1 MNSAIVLQYKHKTI
15 TDNHTADIIVVK
27 CCSYKAILDVSRNR
41 FVSFFTRQS
50 QSVHKQL
57 VSISF
62 TIVA

>member
-1 MNSAIVLQYKHKTI
+1 MNSAIVLQYEHKTI
-15 TDNHTADIIVVK
+15 TDNHTTDIIVVK
-27 CCSYKAILDVSRNR
+27 FCSYKAILDVSRNR

-50 QSVHKQL
+50 QSVHIQL